1 MSSLNPGR
9 IMPGSRDKA
18 MPGRGEKPKRGAR
31 SQMTGREAQAASF
44 INRRRVQRMRRI
56 GMIAGG
62 SVAVVASLWMW
73 ASGTFAAMAEA
84 APTMVPSIS
93 DLSGLTVNRIDVSGI
108 ESLEPEEIIIASG
121 VEDGQKIG
129 DIDLDVVRERVES
142 VGWVRT
148 ARVSRILPGTIQI
161 AVSERVPYAFW
172 QQKRKLR
179 LIDRE
184 GVEITQKDLVHFA
197 KLPLVV
203 GEGAPKH
210 AKALFDVMES
220 EPALA
225 SRVKAAV
232 RVGDRRWDL
241 HFDNGSIV
249 RLPENGADAAWHRL
263 ATMEKAEGILER
275 DIVSVDMRLGDR
287 TTVRMTPEAAQAK
300 RDAEAAAA
308 KAAKA
313 LRDNS
318 KG

>member
-9 IMPGSRDKA
+9 IMPGIRDMA
-18 MPGRGEKPKRGAR
+18 MPKRGEKIKRGSR
-31 SQMTGREAQAASF
+31 PQMTDREAQAASF
-44 INRRRVQRMRRI
+44 IHRRRMQRVRRI
-56 GMIAGG
+56 SAIVGGTIIAVG
-62 SVAVVASLWMW
+62 SLWMW
-73 ASGTFAAMAEA
+73 TAGTFAAIAEA

-93 DLSGLTVNRIDVSGI
+93 DLSGLTVNQIDVSGI
-108 ESLEPEEIIIASG
+108 KSLEPEEIIIASG

-161 AVSERVPYAFW
+161 AVSERTPYAFW

-197 KLPLVV
+197 RLPLVV
-203 GEGAPKH
+203 GEGAPKY

-225 SRVKAAV
+225 ARVKAAV

-249 RLPENGADAAWHRL
+249 RLPENGADTAWHRL
-263 ATMEKAEGILER
+263 AAMEKAEGLLER

-287 TTVRMTPEAAQAK
+287 TTVRLTSEAAQAK
-300 RDAEAAAA
+300 RDEEAAAA

-313 LRDNS
+313 LKDNN

>member
-1 MSSLNPGR
+1 MSPLNPGR
-9 IMPGSRDKA
+9 VMPGARDNA
-18 MPGRGEKPKRGAR
+18 AAKRGGKQKRAGR
-31 SQMTGREAQAASF
+31 RAMTDREAQAASF
-44 INRRRVQRMRRI
+44 IHRRRMQRIRRI
-56 GMIAGG
+56 GAISG
-62 SVAVVASLWMW
+62 SVVVVVGGLWMW
-73 ASGTFAAMAEA
+73 LAGTFTAMADA
-84 APTMVPSIS
+84 APEMVPSIS
-93 DLSGLTVNRIDVSGI
+93 DLSGLTVNHIDVSGI
-108 ESLEPEEIIIASG
+108 NSLEPEEIIIASG
-121 VEDGQKIG
+121 VEDGQKLG

-142 VGWVRT
+142 VGWVRA

-210 AKALFDVMES
+210 AKALFDIMDS
-220 EPALA
+220 EPALSA
-225 SRVKAAV
+225 RVKAAV

-249 RLPENGADAAWHRL
+249 RLPEYGADAAWHRL
-263 ATMEKAEGILER
+263 AAVEGAKGILER

-287 TTVRMTPEAAQAK
+287 TTVRLTPEAAQAR

-313 LRDNS
+313 LKNNG